1 MPAPARP
8 LTLLSANQEIISA
21 TQAAAAKAGD
31 SVGELSILSSRND
44 MTSASM
50 DGLVVVDPAF
60 LAPEPVHEWVL
71 ALVREARALVWI
83 LTTGDLADADG
94 LARFVGAQGAI
105 SSPPN
110 PEELAERLS
119 SPFGTPAPVRPVP
132 PKPDDSSLGLNLD
145 AILEEAAKETDQSFV
160 QMITRPD
167 TGLYTADYWQHRL
180 DEEFKRSMR
189 FRFPLGVVS
198 FTSAGEIDSADMLDI
213 AGVVL
218 LDTRDVDIVAQ
229 FDPRSFVALLPHTGP
244 AGTKLFAERVQDSLQ
259 KQLSKAGDWTVR
271 VACCPDSSIASSSA
285 LVAEVLGLGGGT
297 PA

>member
-1 MPAPARP
+1 MPAPTRP
-8 LTLLSANQEIISA
+8 LTLLSADPEIIAA
-21 TQAAAAKAGD
+21 TQAAVDSAGD
-31 SVGELSILSSRND
+31 TVGDLTVLSSRD
-44 MTSASM
+44 EIPGASM

-60 LAPEPVHEWVL
+60 LAPQPVHEWVL
-71 ALVREARALVWI
+71 ALVREARALVWV

-119 SPFGTPAPVRPVP
+119 SPFGTPAPIRPAP
-132 PKPDDSSLGLNLD
+132 QEPDDTALSLNLD
-145 AILEEAAKETDQSFV
+145 AILEEASREPDLSFI

-167 TGLYTADYWQHRL
+167 TGLYTAEYWQHRL

-198 FTSAGEIDSADMLDI
+198 FTSEGEIDSTDMLDI
-213 AGVVL
+213 AGVIL

-244 AGTKLFAERVQDSLQ
+244 AGTKLFAERVQESLQ
-259 KQLSKAGDWTVR
+259 DKLANAGQWSVR
-271 VACCPDSSIASSSA
+271 VACCPDSSIPSSSA
-285 LVAEVLGLGGGT
+285 LVVEVLGLSGGA